1 MIEQVKEYLVN
12 KYQLEINKFND
23 LKQQIDVLEKEILED
38 DSEKKYQE
46 NINSLNKK
54 YSLFKRNSK
63 EYKKEKQDF
72 EDEYHESLLKFK
84 EIHDK
89 CKILRS
95 EASKID
101 IYGLQRKLERVN
113 NSTELKDL
121 KLTEETA
128 LEVLSGEREL

>member
-38 DSEKKYQE
+38 DSEKRYQE

-95 EASKID
+95 ESSKID